1 VSRLD
6 PARLALPAA
15 LLGTGGILVTAA
27 GFAVDRAAAV
37 HGWLFAL
44 LFFLGLS
51 LGATALRAIHGL
63 TGGTWGVAL
72 AVPLRAMAALMPLPA
87 LGFLPILLSLD
98 GLFPWRDLPTTDPL
112 VAAKLA
118 YMATPFIVMRLVAC
132 LAAFLGAG
140 VLAGVWS
147 GAVPSPRRSV
157 ITLILWSLGLLF
169 FTTDWMVAPDP
180 RFYSTIYPVLEAGA
194 EMLAALALA
203 ILIATLALPFANPVT
218 GEEHGTRLSE
228 DLANLLFGF
237 LLLLIYLAFMQWLV
251 VWSGDLP
258 EEIGWYLARASNG
271 RAFLLIL
278 AVLLA
283 TLSLMGF
290 LYRPLKRT
298 TTGIAVLA
306 GTVLVAALL
315 DAFWR
320 LRGGFPGPLLA
331 WPDVSAFLGMGGL
344 WTAGCARALGRRPL
358 PRTATHG

>member
-1 VSRLD
+1 MLFG
-6 PARLALPAA
+6 A
-15 LLGTGGILVTAA
+15 GGILVTAA
-27 GFAVDRAAAV
+27 GFAVDREAAV
-37 HGWLFAL
+37 SGWLFAV

-51 LGATALRAIHGL
+51 LGAMALRAIHGL
-63 TGGTWGVAL
+63 TGGTWGLAL
-72 AVPLRAMAALMPLPA
+72 APSLRAMAALMPLPA

-98 GLFPWRDLPTTDPL
+98 VLFPWRDLPTTDPL
-112 VAAKLA
+112 VTAKLA
-118 YMATPFIVMRLVAC
+118 YMATPFVVVRLVAC
-132 LAAFLGAG
+132 LTVFLGAAM
-140 VLAGVWS
+140 LAGAWS
-147 GAVPSPRRSV
+147 GTMPSPRRAV
-157 ITLILWSLGLLF
+157 IALVLWSVGLLI

-278 AVLLA
+278 AALLA
-283 TLSLMGF
+283 TLALAGF
-290 LYRPLKRT
+290 LHRPLKRST
-298 TTGIAVLA
+298 AGTAALAALVLAAVL
-306 GTVLVAALL
+306 L
-315 DAFWR
+315 DTFWR
-320 LRGGFPGPLLA
+320 LRGGFPGPLLT
-331 WPDVSAFLGMGGL
+331 WPDVTAFIGMGGL
-344 WTAGCARALGRRPL
+344 WTAGCARVIGRRPVFG
-358 PRTATHG
+358 TAAHG